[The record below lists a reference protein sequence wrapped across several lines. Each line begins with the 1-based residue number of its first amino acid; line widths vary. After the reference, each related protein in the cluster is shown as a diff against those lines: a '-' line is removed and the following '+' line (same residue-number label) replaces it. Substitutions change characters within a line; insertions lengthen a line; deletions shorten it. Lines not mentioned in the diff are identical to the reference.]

1 MITGSRTV
9 RQPLPVAVDRMKLL
23 LVARWLRV
31 TKVTEEA
38 GRTTIHWTNRDSST
52 SGEVLFS
59 EAAGAG
65 TQVDYVV
72 RRAQWATA
80 LYVVLAVLLSF
91 TIVVPIFL
99 VVVVW
104 LFPRQAK
111 QFMEELLN
119 AV

>member
-1 MITGSRTV
+1 MITGTRTV

-31 TKVTEEA
+31 IKVTEDA

-52 SGEVLFS
+52 NGEVLFS
-59 EAAGAG
+59 EAAGG

-72 RRAQWATA
+72 RRAQWAST

-99 VVVVW
+99 VIVVW

-119 AV
+119 AI